1 MGDFS
6 FGDLMWSMVVF
17 FFWFTAIWIF
27 IGIFS
32 DIFRRND
39 LGGWVKAGWMILI
52 IVLPFLGSLIYIAVR
67 PKMTPQDKEMIE
79 HAQERQRRAE
89 GYSTA
94 DEIAK
99 LTKLRDDGAISAEE
113 YENLKQQA
121 MLKV

>member
-6 FGDLMWSMVVF
+6 LGDLIWSMIGF

-27 IGIFS
+27 VGVFA

-39 LGGWVKAGWMILI
+39 LSGGAKAGWLIL
-52 IVLPFLGSLIYIAVR
+52 VALLPFLGTLIYITAR
-67 PKMTPQDKEMIE
+67 PKMTAQDQEMIA